1 MNTVLLVEDDAS
13 VRTALVRTL
22 SDRGFQTHAVGT
34 AAEALREIPSGRFA
48 VVVLDLGLPDLD
60 GATLLRMIR
69 AVSSVPVIVA
79 TARADE
85 RSVVDLLNGGADDYV
100 VKPFAGAVLEARIRA
115 QLRRAT
121 PRAVPRGVR
130 HTVGGLEIDL
140 ADRTVLLDGETID
153 LTRREFDLLA
163 YLAEHAGRVVT
174 RRELLDH
181 IWAGAEMDN
190 DQTID
195 VHVSWLRRKLGED
208 ASSPRYVHTIRGVG
222 LKLAEPP

>member
-1 MNTVLLVEDDAS
+1 MNTVLLVEDDAG
-13 VRTALVRTL
+13 VRTALVRML
-22 SDRGFQTHAVGT
+22 SDRGFHTHAVGT
-34 AAEALREIPSGRFA
+34 AVEALREIPSGRFA

-60 GATLLRMIR
+60 GATTLRMIR

-79 TARADE
+79 SARADE

-100 VKPFAGAVLEARIRA
+100 IKPFAGAVLEARIRA
-115 QLRRAT
+115 QLRRVT
-121 PRAVPRGVR
+121 PKAVARDVR

-140 ADRTVLLDGETID
+140 ADRTVLLDGEAIA

-163 YLAEHAGRVVT
+163 YLADHAGRVVT

-181 IWAGAEMDN
+181 IWAGTEMDN

-195 VHVSWLRRKLGED
+195 VHVLWLRRKLGED
-208 ASSPRYVHTIRGVG
+208 ASAPRYVHTIRGVG

>member
-1 MNTVLLVEDDAS
+1 MNTVLLVEDDDS

-22 SDRGFQTHAVGT
+22 SDRGFQTYAVGT

-60 GATLLRMIR
+60 GATTLRMIR

-79 TARADE
+79 SARADE

-115 QLRRAT
+115 QLRRVT
-121 PRAVPRGVR
+121 PGAVPLAVR
-130 HTVGGLEIDL
+130 HTVGGLDIDL
-140 ADRTVLLDGETID
+140 TDRTVLLDGEAID

-181 IWAGAEMDN
+181 VWADVEMDN

-195 VHVSWLRRKLGED
+195 VHVSWLRGKLGED